1 MQVLKWRLRKNRDD
15 KMGDTLLYFWDIDR
29 GIMKYIPNFNE
40 TDKVKM
46 VRSQYKDARDV
57 F

>member
-1 MQVLKWRLRKNRDD
+1 MKWRLRKNRDD